1 MHITNVTRRP
11 SLQKEDTLQIRF
23 SPPDAP
29 HSTVNSPLLFFLLLI
44 SIISLLLNYEMTKC
58 LDTEVKK
65 RLAVAAPIL
74 KAELYGLPAWL
85 VSYTFYLVQIVVHSH
100 FHLVSLLLSQFATG
114 SVAQMATQMIV
125 IVYQFRCQFAL

>member
-1 MHITNVTRRP
+1 MTHQKNLTINSILKSQPISHFKCLIWMHITNVTRRP
-11 SLQKEDTLQIRF
+11 SLQKEDTIQIRF

-44 SIISLLLNYEMTKC
+44 LIISLLLNYEMTKC

-74 KAELYGLPAWL
+74 KTELYGLPTWV
-85 VSYTFYLVQIVVHSH
+85 VSYTYLHT
-100 FHLVSLLLSQFATG
+100 F
-114 SVAQMATQMIV
+114 
-125 IVYQFRCQFAL
+125 